1 MINTF
6 SRLQS
11 KLTGFQ
17 LAAITLVAL
26 MGNVWAT
33 RLLDTAYAAS
43 RFPVP
48 YWQAQLSFDHL
59 KLKGW
64 YEFLIKHQTFDL
76 YIHTQLVDFIFIV
89 SVLILHTAALL
100 ALSRAVPAS
109 SNARRALIWAALISA
124 IAPLADAVE
133 NGISFIMLANPA
145 GFEPILAMAYSCA
158 AAIKFGMFTFAYL
171 AAAGGLLAGLY
182 YLATRIWKEAIEAQA
197 PSPWVTQRANDG
209 SPRLLNFISSR
220 QRPAHQHPLARAV
233 RPRKRGKRASGPFF
247 KAASQVEFVSSA
259 VEAADK

>member
-1 MINTF
+1 MIKTF

-11 KLTGFQ
+11 KLTGLQ
-17 LAAITLVAL
+17 LTVITLVAL
-26 MGNVWAT
+26 IGNFWAT

-48 YWQAQLSFDHL
+48 YWQAQLSFDHF

-64 YEFLIKHQTFDL
+64 YDFLIKNETLDL
-76 YIHTQLVDFIFIV
+76 YIHTQFIDFIFIV

-100 ALSRAVPAS
+100 ALSRAVPAPS
-109 SNARRALIWAALISA
+109 TARRAFIWAALLSA

-145 GFEPILAMAYSCA
+145 GFEPLLAIAYSTV

-171 AAAGGLLAGLY
+171 AAAGGVVAALY
-182 YLATRIWKEAIEAQA
+182 YLSTRAKSE
-197 PSPWVTQRANDG
+197 
-209 SPRLLNFISSR
+209 
-220 QRPAHQHPLARAV
+220 
-233 RPRKRGKRASGPFF
+233 
-247 KAASQVEFVSSA
+247 ASQA
-259 VEAADK
+259 